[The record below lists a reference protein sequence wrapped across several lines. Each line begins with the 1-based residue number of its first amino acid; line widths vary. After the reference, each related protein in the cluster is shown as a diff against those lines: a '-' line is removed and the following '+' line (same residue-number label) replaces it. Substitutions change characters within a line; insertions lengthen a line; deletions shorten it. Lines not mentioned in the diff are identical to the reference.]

1 MTFIDIL
8 GFVAG
13 IFTTIAVLP
22 QIIKSMKTKE
32 VKDVSPIM
40 FGVLMLGVGLWV
52 VYGVLKDDLPIM
64 VTNGISFALNTTML
78 ILMILYRK
86 KNKPSN

>member
-1 MTFIDIL
+1 MIDVL

-22 QIIKSMKTKE
+22 QIIKSWKSKE
-32 VKDVSPIM
+32 VKNVSPIM

-52 VYGVLKDDLPIM
+52 IYGILKNDLPIII
-64 VTNGISFALNTTML
+64 TNGVSFALNSVML
-78 ILMILYRK
+78 ILMLRFRK
-86 KNKPSN
+86 QK